1 MENKI
6 YVVNVYSIDVF
17 EVIQALMSEYF
28 TKTLAEAMEL
38 KKIIYQK
45 LVDLQLSKEYYI
57 EVEESEFKSLD
68 AFDERKELDYLYS
81 RREFLDKKAKEE
93 QERIQRIEDEYNSLT
108 DKQKEIYDANMID
121 ISKWNLDKVAT
132 DMNGMFSECKD
143 FHTIAM
149 EKAKSEDLH

>member
-6 YVVNVYSIDVF
+6 YVVNVYSIDTF

-45 LVDLQLSKEYYI
+45 LVDLQLTKEYYI
-57 EVEESEFKSLD
+57 EVEESKFESLD
-68 AFDERKELDYLYS
+68 TFDERKELDYLYD
-81 RREFLDKKAKEE
+81 RREFLDKEAKEE
-93 QERIQRIEDEYNSLT
+93 QERIQKMKDEYNSLT
-108 DKQKEIYDANMID
+108 DKQKEIYDANVID
-121 ISKWNLDKVAT
+121 ISKFDLDKAVT
-132 DMNGMFSECKD
+132 NMDGMFSECKD

-149 EKAKSEDLH
+149 EKAKSEDLD